1 LTVNITAVL
10 TTFVSGLYQN
20 EPILSAVQLL
30 WLNLIMDTLAALA
43 LATDSPTRS
52 LLERKPERKDA
63 PFISPAMWKMIIG
76 QAIFQIVVVF
86 ILMFAGPQRLFGWL
100 SEGPEADVTARWN
113 STIFNMFV
121 WFQIFNAFNCRR
133 IDNRFNIFEG
143 ITKNFYFMGI
153 LAVMIGGQ
161 VMIVFIGG
169 AALDVERLGG
179 TEWAISI
186 LLGILTLPL
195 GCLIRAIPDAWCAAL
210 IPPFMKRYFARKRIN
225 AAVRAEKLD
234 IEAQKHG
241 WNMEGFL
248 NDLRFLKKYKGGRT
262 QSMKFKISHP
272 RQSRQVQGGGLSV
285 AALVAGTGVV
295 AGSVGGVRAIKRSEQ
310 VREAN
315 IKEAKAG
322 L

>member
-1 LTVNITAVL
+1 MTVNITAVL

-52 LLERKPERKDA
+52 LLERNPERKDA

-86 ILMFAGPQRLFGWL
+86 ILMFAGPRRLFGWL
-100 SEGPEADVTARWN
+100 SDGPENAVTARWN

-143 ITKNFYFMGI
+143 ITKNYYFMGI

-161 VMIVFIGG
+161 VMIVFVGG

-179 TEWAISI
+179 AEWAISI

-210 IPPFMKRYFARKRIN
+210 IPPFLKRYFARKRIN
-225 AAVRAEKLD
+225 AAIRAEKLD

-248 NDLRFLKKYKGGRT
+248 NDLKFLKKYKGGRT

-295 AGSVGGVRAIKRSEQ
+295 AGSVGGVRAIKRNE
-310 VREAN
+310 VVKEAN
-315 IKEAKAG
+315 IEQARSGA
-322 L
+322 

>member
-1 LTVNITAVL
+1 
-10 TTFVSGLYQN
+10 
-20 EPILSAVQLL
+20 
-30 WLNLIMDTLAALA
+30 
-43 LATDSPTRS
+43 
-52 LLERKPERKDA
+52 
-63 PFISPAMWKMIIG
+63 
-76 QAIFQIVVVF
+76 
-86 ILMFAGPQRLFGWL
+86 
-100 SEGPEADVTARWN
+100 
-113 STIFNMFV
+113 
-121 WFQIFNAFNCRR
+121 
-133 IDNRFNIFEG
+133 
-143 ITKNFYFMGI
+143 
-153 LAVMIGGQ
+153 
-161 VMIVFIGG
+161 
-169 AALDVERLGG
+169 
-179 TEWAISI
+179 
-186 LLGILTLPL
+186 
-195 GCLIRAIPDAWCAAL
+195 
-210 IPPFMKRYFARKRIN
+210 MKRYFARKRIN

>member
-1 LTVNITAVL
+1 
-10 TTFVSGLYQN
+10 
-20 EPILSAVQLL
+20 
-30 WLNLIMDTLAALA
+30 MDTLAALA

-52 LLERKPERKDA
+52 LLERKPERKEA
-63 PFISPAMWKMIIG
+63 PFVSVPMWKMIIG
-76 QAIFQIVVVF
+76 QAIFQIAVVF
-86 ILMFAGPQRLFGWL
+86 IMMFTGPTTLFGWL
-100 SEGPEADVTARWN
+100 SDGPEADVTRRWN

-143 ITKNFYFMGI
+143 VTKNFYFIGI

-161 VMIVFIGG
+161 IMIVFVGG

-179 TEWAISI
+179 AEWAISI

-195 GCLIRAIPDAWCAAL
+195 GCIIRAIPDSWCAAL
-210 IPPFMKRYFARKRIN
+210 VPPFLKRYFAWERIN
-225 AAVRAEKLD
+225 AAMRTEKLD
-234 IEAQKHG
+234 LEAQKHG
-241 WNMEGFL
+241 WNMEGFM
-248 NDLRFLKKYKGGRT
+248 NDLKFLKKYKGGRM
-262 QSMKFKISHP
+262 QSMKFKITHP
-272 RQSRQVQGGGLSV
+272 RQSRQVQGGGLCV

-295 AGSVGGVRAIKRSEQ
+295 AGSVGGIRAVRQAER

-315 IKEAKAG
+315 VEEATVG